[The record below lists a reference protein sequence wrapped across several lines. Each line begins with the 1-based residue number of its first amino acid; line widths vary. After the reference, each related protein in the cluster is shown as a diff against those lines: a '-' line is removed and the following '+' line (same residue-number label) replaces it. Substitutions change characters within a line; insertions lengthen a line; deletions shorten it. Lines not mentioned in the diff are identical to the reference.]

1 MRHQSVQIWT
11 DAARAIGYTFLPFL
25 NRDERFNALTVVHQN
40 NPIRPSGG
48 NKLSPG
54 SYDQDAAMLHRA
66 LKVAH
71 GALAYLSFAKSQNLK
86 LLAVA
91 AAAILWPGVAVPQPA
106 PGTSSHPVRVLKPDF
121 MDRFSKFNWTQKE
134 GLSGASVNAISQTA
148 DGYLW
153 LGTGDGLVRFGGA
166 SFTWFRK
173 SSVRQIIDNE
183 ITGLAADTVGGLW
196 AATSSGGVLHYTPGA
211 PLSPGTFEHYGSS
224 EGLPDDRLLSIA
236 VDAQGRVWAGT
247 QHGMAVFEAGRF
259 RPMYTDSFQGP
270 VSYLY
275 FGSDGETWVGSFGR
289 ALQISGGK
297 LVEIAVPGGAVTSI
311 LRTRHGETLISGEEG
326 LYRVVVGRAVPY
338 QIGGV
343 ANAITVL
350 EDSRDG
356 MWISKS
362 GGGLIAL
369 NGSRLGSVPGG
380 LLADSQSEVLAL
392 FEDRQGNVWAG
403 TRSGELHRFR
413 PHLFEG
419 IGSKEGLADDY
430 IYSVYEDARGSIW
443 IGGPQGLNELAPDG
457 RLRLFTMKDGLP
469 NLHVNALCGAA
480 GGGLWIG
487 TSFGVARLENETVI
501 TPHQPVTL
509 RSGVRVMLEDRE
521 GNLWVG
527 TTRQGL
533 EVFQHG
539 TWTHY
544 GVEDG
549 LGSLAVREL
558 YQDSRGAVWVGTW
571 GGLTRFENG
580 KTTLFNTRSGMPHDS
595 TTVVYE
601 DEQNTLW
608 VGTPAGLVRLK
619 NGAITA
625 FGPEAGILSGVEQIS
640 GDLNGNLWLGTESG
654 ILRVSRAALDT
665 YKGPHGPPVNVV
677 HYGLDDG
684 LPSSSCST
692 STHPLAM
699 RSRDGRQ
706 WFATERGLAV
716 LDSVSL
722 KPDPFQPMALIDGF
736 VADRE
741 PIVVNG
747 VATAPHFEDT
757 VRNGSIILGPGKRN
771 HLEFYYSAVD
781 LLGTG
786 KVRFR
791 YKLDGWDTDWA
802 EAAGQQTAFYN
813 QIKPGEYRF
822 RVEASNSEGVWNEQ
836 SAAISFRLAPYFYET
851 WVFYF
856 LTALTGVLAL
866 AAIHRLRVRRVY
878 KTAQLLT
885 RLVQERT
892 HELQIAEA
900 QARQASFEAQA
911 ANRAKSEFLANMSH
925 EIRTPMNGV
934 IGMAGL
940 LLDTNLTPEQQE
952 YAEIVRASGEALL
965 TVINDILD
973 FSKIEAGKLEIE
985 SFPFDLCSVIEEVAQ
1000 MFGPKV
1006 QEKDIELILQYPP
1019 GTPHDFIGD
1028 GGRIRQVITNLVGN
1042 AIKFTPSGHVLIAVD
1057 REPHEQGAGRM
1068 RVSVSDTGIGI
1079 PPEKIPLLFAKF
1091 TQADTSTT
1099 RRYGG
1104 TGLGLAISK
1113 ELVEIMGGSIT
1124 VESRLGEG
1132 SRFVFTLAL
1141 SRSTEGPPSVPASEL
1156 AGLRVLIV
1164 DDNDVNRRVLHEQIS
1179 SWGMRNGSYAEGD
1192 QALRALRAALQEGDP
1207 YHFALL
1213 DQQMPGLDGAAVAA
1227 GIKADPALRDTL
1239 IVVLL
1244 TSIGDRSDMN
1254 MVEGSVVDACLV
1266 KPVRQSHL
1274 LSVLTETWSKRQQAA
1289 HPERPLTQRQHLDE
1303 SDTRK
1308 SKDTFR
1314 NSHLRVLVAE
1324 DNIVNQKL
1332 AIGLL
1337 EKLGLRADVAAN
1349 GIEALEMFELLPY
1362 DVIFMDCQMPE
1373 MNGYDAATEIRR
1385 REAQDRH
1392 VAIIA
1397 MTADVIKGSRERCIA
1412 AGMDDYVSKPINMNA
1427 IVAALEKARSAS
1439 GSLVFVTPFHPPK

>member
-1 MRHQSVQIWT
+1 LI
-11 DAARAIGYTFLPFL
+11 
-25 NRDERFNALTVVHQN
+25 N
-40 NPIRPSGG
+40 NIPGG
-48 NKLSPG
+48 KKLSAG
-54 SYDQDAAMLHRA
+54 SYDQDVMLHRA
-66 LKVAH
+66 LQVAH
-71 GALAYLSFAKSQNLK
+71 GALANLWFAKSQNPK
-86 LLAVA
+86 LLAIA
-91 AAAILWPGVAVPQPA
+91 AAAILWPGVAATQPA
-106 PGTSSHPVRVLKPDF
+106 PGTSSQPVGVLEPEF
-121 MDRFSKFNWTQKE
+121 MDRFSEYSWNQKA

-153 LGTGDGLVRFGGA
+153 LGTSDGLVRFGGA
-166 SFTWFRK
+166 GFTWFRK
-173 SSVRQIIDNE
+173 SGVPQIIDNE
-183 ITGLAADTVGGLW
+183 ITGLAADKVGGLW
-196 AATSSGGVLHYTPGA
+196 AATASGGVLHYTPGA

-247 QHGMAVFEAGRF
+247 QHGIAVFDGGRF
-259 RPMYTDSFQGP
+259 RPMYTDNFRGP

-289 ALQISGGK
+289 ALRISGGK
-297 LVEIAVPGGAVTSI
+297 VAEIPVPGGSVTSI
-311 LRTRHGETLISGEEG
+311 LRTRHGETLISGEVG
-326 LYRVVVGRAVPY
+326 LYRVAVGRAVPH

-343 ANAITVL
+343 SNAITVL
-350 EDSRDG
+350 EDSRGG
-356 MWISKS
+356 MWISKA
-362 GGGLIAL
+362 GGGLSAL
-369 NGSRLGSVPGG
+369 DGSRLGSVPSR
-380 LLADSQSEVLAL
+380 LLAESQSEVLAL

-419 IGSKEGLADDY
+419 FGSKEGLADNY

-443 IGGPQGLNELAPDG
+443 IGGPQGLNELTPDG
-457 RLRLFTMKDGLP
+457 RLRLFTMKDRLP
-469 NLHVNALCGAA
+469 NLHVNALCRAA

-487 TSFGVARLENETVI
+487 TSFGVARLQNGRVI
-501 TPHQPVTL
+501 TPHQPAIL
-509 RSGVRVMLEDRE
+509 RSGVRVVLEDRE
-521 GNLWVG
+521 GKLWVG
-527 TTRQGL
+527 TLRQGL
-533 EVFQHG
+533 EVFHDG

-549 LGSLAVREL
+549 LGSLAIREL

-580 KTTLFNTRSGMPHDS
+580 KRTLFNARSGMPHDS

-608 VGTPAGLVRLK
+608 VGTPVGLARLK

-625 FGPEAGILSGVEQIS
+625 FGTEAGISSAVEQII
-640 GDLNGNLWLGTESG
+640 GDLKGNLWLGTPSG
-654 ILRVSRAALDT
+654 ILRVSRAELDN

-677 HYGLDDG
+677 RYGLDDG
-684 LPSSSCST
+684 LPSSSCSV

-716 LDSVSL
+716 LDSAWKL
-722 KPDPFQPMALIDGF
+722 DPFPPMVLIDGF

-747 VATAPHFEDT
+747 VATASHFENT
-757 VRNGSIILGPGKRN
+757 VRNGSIVLAPGKRN
-771 HLEFYYSAVD
+771 HLEFDYSAVD

-791 YKLDGWDTDWA
+791 YKLEGWDTDWA
-802 EAAGQQTAFYN
+802 EAPGQQTAFYN
-813 QIKPGEYRF
+813 QIKPGKYRF
-822 RVEASNSEGVWNEQ
+822 RVAASNGDGVWNEQ
-836 SAAISFRLAPYFYET
+836 GAAISFRLTPYFYET
-851 WVFYF
+851 WLFYL
-856 LTALTGVLAL
+856 LTALTGALAL
-866 AAIHRLRVRRVY
+866 AAIHRLRVRRVH

-892 HELQIAEA
+892 NELQVAEA

-940 LLDTNLTPEQQE
+940 LLDTDLTTEQRE
-952 YAEIVRASGEALL
+952 YVEIVRGSGEALM

-1000 MFGPKV
+1000 MFGPKAK
-1006 QEKDIELILQYPP
+1006 EKDIELILQYPP
-1019 GTPHDFIGD
+1019 GTPRDFLGD

-1057 REPHEQGAGRM
+1057 REPHEQGTGRM

-1079 PPEKIPLLFAKF
+1079 QSEKIPLLFAKF
-1091 TQADTSTT
+1091 TQADASTT

-1113 ELVEIMGGSIT
+1113 QLVEIMGGSIT

-1132 SRFVFTLAL
+1132 SRFVFTMAL
-1141 SRSTEGPPSVPASEL
+1141 PLGTKVSVPASDL

-1164 DDNDVNRRVLHEQIS
+1164 DDSDVNRRVLHEQIS

-1192 QALRALRAALQEGDP
+1192 RALRALRAALQEGDP
-1207 YHFALL
+1207 YHFAIL
-1213 DQQMPGLDGAAVAA
+1213 DHQSPDLDGAAVAA
-1227 GIKADPALRDTL
+1227 GIKADPALRDTI

-1244 TSIGDRSDMN
+1244 SPIGDRSDVH
-1254 MVEGSVVDACLV
+1254 MVGGSVVDACLV
-1266 KPVRQSHL
+1266 KPVRPSDL
-1274 LSVLTETWSKRQQAA
+1274 LRVLTETWSKRQQAA
-1289 HPERPLTQRQHLDE
+1289 HPERLLTRRQHLGE
-1303 SDTRK
+1303 SDPPK
-1308 SKDTFR
+1308 SKDSFAG
-1314 NSHLRVLVAE
+1314 SHLRVLVAE
-1324 DNIVNQKL
+1324 DNVFNQKL

-1373 MNGYDAATEIRR
+1373 MSGYDAAAEIRR

-1397 MTADVIKGSRERCIA
+1397 MTADVSKGCPERCIA
-1412 AGMDDYVSKPINMNA
+1412 AGMDDYISKPINRNA
-1427 IVAALEKARSAS
+1427 IVAALEKARSQS
-1439 GSLVFVTPFHPPK
+1439 GSLAFVTPVHPPK

>member
-1 MRHQSVQIWT
+1 
-11 DAARAIGYTFLPFL
+11 
-25 NRDERFNALTVVHQN
+25 
-40 NPIRPSGG
+40 
-48 NKLSPG
+48 
-54 SYDQDAAMLHRA
+54 MLHRA
-66 LKVAH
+66 LKMAH
-71 GALAYLSFAKSQNLK
+71 GYGPLAHPWFAKSQNPK

-91 AAAILWPGVAVPQPA
+91 AAVVLWPGVAAPQPA
-106 PGTSSHPVRVLKPDF
+106 PGTSSQPVRVLKSDF
-121 MDRFSKFNWTQKE
+121 ADRFNAYNWSQKT
-134 GLSGASVNAISQTA
+134 GLSGASVKAISQTS

-153 LGTGDGLVRFGGA
+153 IGTGDGLVRFGGV

-173 SSVRQIIDNE
+173 SSVPQIIDNE
-183 ITGLAADTVGGLW
+183 ITALAADTVGGLW

-211 PLSPGTFEHYGSS
+211 ALSPGTFEHYGSS
-224 EGLPDDRLLSIA
+224 DGLPDNRLLSIA
-236 VDAQGRVWAGT
+236 VDTQGRVWAGT
-247 QHGMAVFEAGRF
+247 QSGMAVFEGGRF
-259 RPMYTDSFQGP
+259 RPMYTDNFRGP

-289 ALQISGGK
+289 ALRITGGK
-297 LVEIAVPGGAVTSI
+297 LAEIPVPGGPVTNI
-311 LRTRHGETLISGEEG
+311 LRTQHGETLISGEEG
-326 LYRVVVGRAVPY
+326 LYRVVAGRAVPY
-338 QIGGV
+338 QMAGV
-343 ANAITVL
+343 SNAIAVL
-350 EDSRDG
+350 EDSRGG

-362 GGGLIAL
+362 GGGLNAL
-369 NGSRLGSVPGG
+369 DGSRLGAPARF
-380 LLADSQSEVLAL
+380 LPESQSEVLAL
-392 FEDRQGNVWAG
+392 FEDRQGSVWAG
-403 TRSGELHRFR
+403 TRSGDLYRFR
-413 PHLFEG
+413 PYLFESY
-419 IGSKEGLADDY
+419 GSKEGLADDY
-430 IYSVYEDARGSIW
+430 IYSVSEDARGSIW
-443 IGGPQGLNELAPDG
+443 IGGPQGLNELTPDG
-457 RLRLFTMKDGLP
+457 RLRLFTMKDGLA
-469 NLHVNALCGAA
+469 NLHVNALCRAA

-487 TSFGVARLENETVI
+487 TGFGVSRLENETI
-501 TPHQPVTL
+501 TTPHQPATV
-509 RSGVRVMLEDRE
+509 RSGVRVVLEDRE
-521 GNLWVG
+521 GKLWVG
-527 TTRQGL
+527 TMKQGL
-533 EVFQHG
+533 EVFEHG

-580 KTTLFNTRSGMPHDS
+580 KTTLFNVRSGMPHDS

-608 VGTPAGLVRLK
+608 VGSPAGLARLK
-619 NGAITA
+619 DGAITA
-625 FGPEAGILSGVEQIS
+625 FGADAGIVSGVEQIT
-640 GDLNGNLWLGTESG
+640 GDLKGNLWLGTESG
-654 ILRVSRAALDT
+654 ILRVSRAELDT
-665 YKGPHGPPVNVV
+665 YKGPHGPPINVV

-684 LPSSSCST
+684 LPSSTCTT

-716 LDSVSL
+716 LEAGSW
-722 KPDPFQPMALIDGF
+722 KPDPFRPTVLIDGF
-736 VADRE
+736 EADRE
-741 PIVVNG
+741 PIVVRG
-747 VATAPHFEDT
+747 VATVSHLENE
-757 VRNGSIILGPGKRN
+757 VRNGSIVLAPTKRN
-771 HLEFYYSAVD
+771 HLEFHYSAID
-781 LLGTG
+781 LQGTG

-791 YKLDGWDTDWA
+791 YKLEGWDTDWV

-822 RVEASNSEGVWNEQ
+822 RVAASNSDGLWNEQ
-836 SAAISFRLAPYFYET
+836 GAAISFRLTPYFYET

-856 LTALTGVLAL
+856 LSTLTGVLAL
-866 AAIHRLRVRRVY
+866 AAIHRLRVRRVR
-878 KTAQLLT
+878 KTAELLT

-892 HELQIAEA
+892 RELQIAEA

-940 LLDTNLTPEQQE
+940 LLDTDLTPEQRE
-952 YAEIVRASGEALL
+952 YAEIVRGSGEALM

-985 SFPFDLCSVIEEVAQ
+985 FFPFDLCTVIEEVAQ
-1000 MFGPKV
+1000 MLGPKA
-1006 QEKDIELILQYPP
+1006 QEKDVELILQYPP
-1019 GTPHDFIGD
+1019 GTPRDFVGD

-1057 REPHEQGAGRM
+1057 CEPHAQGDGRM
-1068 RVSVSDTGIGI
+1068 RVSISDTGIGI
-1079 PPEKIPLLFAKF
+1079 PAEKIPLLFAKF
-1091 TQADTSTT
+1091 TQADASTT

-1113 ELVEIMGGSIT
+1113 QLVEIMGGSIT

-1132 SRFVFTLAL
+1132 SRFVFTIAL
-1141 SRSTEGPPSVPASEL
+1141 PRGAEGPVAVPASNL

-1164 DDNDVNRRVLHEQIS
+1164 DHNDVNRLVLHEQIS

-1213 DQQMPGLDGAAVAA
+1213 DHQMQGLDDAAVAA
-1227 GIKADPALRDTL
+1227 GIKADPALRDT
-1239 IVVLL
+1239 IIVLL
-1244 TSIGDRSDMN
+1244 TRIGDRSDMH
-1254 MVEGSVVDACLV
+1254 MPEVDACVV
-1266 KPVRQSHL
+1266 KPVRPSQL
-1274 LSVLTETWSKRQQAA
+1274 LSVLTETWSKRQQAG
-1289 HPERPLTQRQHLDE
+1289 HPERPLTQRQHLGGI
-1303 SDTRK
+1303 DTPK
-1308 SKDTFR
+1308 SMDSFTS
-1314 NSHLRVLVAE
+1314 SHLRVLVAE
-1324 DNIVNQKL
+1324 DNVVNQKL

-1337 EKLGLRADVAAN
+1337 KKLGLRADVAAN
-1349 GIEALEMFELLPY
+1349 GLEALEMFELLPY

-1373 MNGYDAATEIRR
+1373 MNGYDATTEIRR

-1397 MTADVIKGSRERCIA
+1397 MTADVSKGCPERCVA
-1412 AGMDDYVSKPINMNA
+1412 AGMDDYISKPISMNA
-1427 IVAALEKARSAS
+1427 IVAALEKTRSQS
-1439 GSLVFVTPFHPPK
+1439 GPLAFAKPIHPSK

>member
-1 MRHQSVQIWT
+1 
-11 DAARAIGYTFLPFL
+11 
-25 NRDERFNALTVVHQN
+25 
-40 NPIRPSGG
+40 
-48 NKLSPG
+48 
-54 SYDQDAAMLHRA
+54 MLYRA
-66 LKVAH
+66 LEVAH
-71 GALAYLSFAKSQNLK
+71 GALAHLSFAKSQNAK

-91 AAAILWPGVAVPQPA
+91 AAAILWPGVAAPQPA
-106 PGTSSHPVRVLKPDF
+106 PGTSSQPVRMLKPDF

-173 SSVRQIIDNE
+173 SSVPQIIDNE
-183 ITGLAADTVGGLW
+183 ITALAADTVGGLW

-211 PLSPGTFEHYGSS
+211 PLSLGTFEHYGSS

-247 QHGMAVFEAGRF
+247 QRGIAVFEGGRF
-259 RPMYTDSFQGP
+259 RPMYTDNFRGP
-270 VSYLY
+270 VTYLY

-289 ALQISGGK
+289 TLRISGGK
-297 LVEIAVPGGAVTSI
+297 LAEIPLPGGPVTSI

-326 LYRVVVGRAVPY
+326 LYRVVVGRAVPH

-343 ANAITVL
+343 SNAITVL
-350 EDSRDG
+350 EDSRGG
-356 MWISKS
+356 MWISKA

-369 NGSRLGSVPGG
+369 DGSRLGSAPGG

-419 IGSKEGLADDY
+419 FGSKEGLADDY
-430 IYSVYEDARGSIW
+430 IYSVYEDARGNIW

-487 TSFGVARLENETVI
+487 TSFGVARLENETVV

-509 RSGVRVMLEDRE
+509 RSGVRVVLEDRE

-625 FGPEAGILSGVEQIS
+625 FGPEAGILSGVEQIT
-640 GDLNGNLWLGTESG
+640 GDLKGNLWLGTESG

-716 LDSVSL
+716 LDSASL
-722 KPDPFQPMALIDGF
+722 KPDPFQPKVLIDGF

-747 VATAPHFEDT
+747 VATAPRFENT
-757 VRNGSIILGPGKRN
+757 VRNGSIVLAPGKRN

-791 YKLDGWDTDWA
+791 YKLEGWDMDWV

-822 RVEASNSEGVWNEQ
+822 RVAASNSEGVWNEQ
-836 SAAISFRLAPYFYET
+836 SAAISFRLTPYLYET

-856 LTALTGVLAL
+856 LTALTGALAL

-892 HELQIAEA
+892 NELQIAEA
-900 QARQASFEAQA
+900 LARQASFEAQA

-940 LLDTNLTPEQQE
+940 LLDTNLTPEQRE
-952 YAEIVRASGEALL
+952 YAEIVRGSGEALL

-1019 GTPHDFIGD
+1019 GTPRDFIGD

-1057 REPHEQGAGRM
+1057 REPHEQGAPGRM

-1079 PPEKIPLLFAKF
+1079 PPEKVPLLFAKF
-1091 TQADTSTT
+1091 TQADASTT

-1113 ELVEIMGGSIT
+1113 QLVEIMGGSIT

-1132 SRFVFTLAL
+1132 SRFVFTIAL
-1141 SRSTEGPPSVPASEL
+1141 PRGTEGPASAPASDL
-1156 AGLRVLIV
+1156 AGLRVLI
-1164 DDNDVNRRVLHEQIS
+1164 
-1179 SWGMRNGSYAEGD
+1179 
-1192 QALRALRAALQEGDP
+1192 
-1207 YHFALL
+1207 
-1213 DQQMPGLDGAAVAA
+1213 
-1227 GIKADPALRDTL
+1227 
-1239 IVVLL
+1239 
-1244 TSIGDRSDMN
+1244 
-1254 MVEGSVVDACLV
+1254 
-1266 KPVRQSHL
+1266 
-1274 LSVLTETWSKRQQAA
+1274 
-1289 HPERPLTQRQHLDE
+1289 E
-1303 SDTRK
+1303 SDTPK
-1308 SKDTFR
+1308 SKDSLAS
-1314 NSHLRVLVAE
+1314 SHLRVLVAE
-1324 DNIVNQKL
+1324 DNVVNQKL

-1385 REAQDRH
+1385 REAQGRH

-1397 MTADVIKGSRERCIA
+1397 MTADVIKGSRERCMA
-1412 AGMDDYVSKPINMNA
+1412 AGMDDYISKPINRNA
-1427 IVAALEKARSAS
+1427 IVAALEKTRSHS
-1439 GSLVFVTPFHPPK
+1439 GSLVLVTPVHPPK

>member
-1 MRHQSVQIWT
+1 M
-11 DAARAIGYTFLPFL
+11 
-25 NRDERFNALTVVHQN
+25 N
-40 NPIRPSGG
+40 
-48 NKLSPG
+48 
-54 SYDQDAAMLHRA
+54 QDVTMLHRA
-66 LKVAH
+66 LKVAD
-71 GALAYLSFAKSQNLK
+71 GALAHLSFAKRRNPK

-91 AAAILWPGVAVPQPA
+91 AAAILWPGVAAPQPA
-106 PGTSSHPVRVLKPDF
+106 PGTSSQPVRELKPDF
-121 MDRFSKFNWTQKE
+121 MDRFSRYNWNQKA

-153 LGTGDGLVRFGGA
+153 LGTGDGLLRFGGA
-166 SFTWFRK
+166 TFTWFRK
-173 SSVRQIIDNE
+173 SSVPQIIDNQ
-183 ITGLAADTVGGLW
+183 ITAIAADAVGGLW
-196 AATSSGGVLHYTPGA
+196 AATSTGGVLHYTPGA

-247 QHGMAVFEAGRF
+247 QRGMAVFEGGRF
-259 RPMYTDSFQGP
+259 RPMYTDNFRGP

-289 ALQISGGK
+289 ALRIIGGK
-297 LVEIAVPGGAVTSI
+297 LAEIPLPGGSVTSI

-326 LYRVVVGRAVPY
+326 LYQVVLGRAVPY

-343 ANAITVL
+343 SNAIAVL
-350 EDSRDG
+350 EDSRGG
-356 MWISKS
+356 MWISKA

-369 NGSRLGSVPGG
+369 DGSRPGGTPGG
-380 LLADSQSEVLAL
+380 LLADSQGEVLAL

-413 PHLFEG
+413 QHLFEG

-443 IGGPQGLNELAPDG
+443 IGGPQGLNKLTPDG
-457 RLRLFTMKDGLP
+457 RLRLFTKKDGLP

-480 GGGLWIG
+480 SGSLWIG
-487 TSFGVARLENETVI
+487 TSFGVARLENERVI
-501 TPHQPVTL
+501 TPNQPVTL
-509 RSGVRVMLEDRE
+509 RSGVRVMLEDRD

-527 TTRQGL
+527 TMRQGL

-539 TWTHY
+539 TWRHY

-580 KTTLFNTRSGMPHDS
+580 KTTLFNVRSGMPSDS

-625 FGPEAGILSGVEQIS
+625 FGPEAGILSGVEQITE
-640 GDLNGNLWLGTESG
+640 DLKGNLWLGTESG

-692 STHPLAM
+692 STHPLAI

-716 LDSVSL
+716 LDSASL
-722 KPDPFQPMALIDGF
+722 KPDPFQPTVLIDGF
-736 VADRE
+736 VANRE
-741 PIVVNG
+741 PIVANG
-747 VATAPHFEDT
+747 VATAPHFENT
-757 VRNGSIILGPGKRN
+757 VRNGSIVLAPGKRN

-791 YKLDGWDTDWA
+791 YKLDGWDTDWT

-822 RVEASNSEGVWNEQ
+822 RVAASNSEGVWNEQ
-836 SAAISFRLAPYFYET
+836 SAAISFRLTPYFYET
-851 WVFYF
+851 WVFYL

-892 HELQIAEA
+892 SELQIAEA

-1000 MFGPKV
+1000 MLGPKV
-1006 QEKDIELILQYPP
+1006 QEKGIELILQYPP
-1019 GTPHDFIGD
+1019 GTPRHFIGD

-1057 REPHEQGAGRM
+1057 REPHEQGAGKM

-1079 PPEKIPLLFAKF
+1079 SPEKIPLLFAKF
-1091 TQADTSTT
+1091 TQADASTT

-1124 VESRLGEG
+1124 AESRLGEG
-1132 SRFVFTLAL
+1132 SRFVFTIELPPG
-1141 SRSTEGPPSVPASEL
+1141 TEGPASVPASDL

-1179 SWGMRNGSYAEGD
+1179 SCGMRNGSYAEGD

-1213 DQQMPGLDGAAVAA
+1213 DQQMPGLDGTAVAA
-1227 GIKADPALRDTL
+1227 GIKADPALRDTI

-1244 TSIGDRSDMN
+1244 TPVGDRSDMH
-1254 MVEGSVVDACLV
+1254 MMEGSVVDACLV
-1266 KPVRQSHL
+1266 KPVRRSHL
-1274 LSVLTETWSKRQQAA
+1274 LRVLTETWSKRRQAA
-1289 HPERPLTQRQHLDE
+1289 HPERPPTQRQHLDE
-1303 SDTRK
+1303 GDRTK
-1308 SKDTFR
+1308 SKDSFR
-1314 NSHLRVLVAE
+1314 SSHLRVLVAE
-1324 DNIVNQKL
+1324 DNMVNQKL

-1373 MNGYDAATEIRR
+1373 MNGYDATTEIRR
-1385 REAQDRH
+1385 REAQHRH
-1392 VAIIA
+1392 VTIIA

-1412 AGMDDYVSKPINMNA
+1412 AGMDDYISKPINMNA
-1427 IVAALEKARSAS
+1427 IVAALEKTRSQS
-1439 GSLVFVTPFHPPK
+1439 RSLVSVTPVHPPK

>member
-1 MRHQSVQIWT
+1 
-11 DAARAIGYTFLPFL
+11 
-25 NRDERFNALTVVHQN
+25 
-40 NPIRPSGG
+40 
-48 NKLSPG
+48 
-54 SYDQDAAMLHRA
+54 MLHRA

-71 GALAYLSFAKSQNLK
+71 EALAHLSFAKSQNRK

-91 AAAILWPGVAVPQPA
+91 AAAILWPGVAAPQPA
-106 PGTSSHPVRVLKPDF
+106 PGKSSQPVRVLRPDF
-121 MDRFSKFNWTQKE
+121 LDRFSQFDWNQKS

-166 SFTWFRK
+166 NFTWFRK
-173 SSVRQIIDNE
+173 SSVPQIIDNE
-183 ITGLAADTVGGLW
+183 ITALAADTVGGLW
-196 AATSSGGVLHYTPGA
+196 VATASGGALHYTPGA
-211 PLSPGTFEHYGSS
+211 PLSPGTFEHYGSG

-236 VDAQGRVWAGT
+236 VDPQGRVWAGT
-247 QHGMAVFEAGRF
+247 QRGMAMFEGGRF
-259 RPMYTDSFQGP
+259 RPIYTDNFQGP

-289 ALQISGGK
+289 ALRISGGK
-297 LVEIAVPGGAVTSI
+297 LTEIPLPGGSVTSI
-311 LRTRHGETLISGEEG
+311 LRTRHGEILISGEVG
-326 LYRVVVGRAVPY
+326 LYRVVVGRAVPH
-338 QIGGV
+338 QIGDV
-343 ANAITVL
+343 SNTIAIL
-350 EDSRDG
+350 EDSRGG
-356 MWISKS
+356 MWVSKA
-362 GGGLIAL
+362 GGGLNAL
-369 NGSRLGSVPGG
+369 DGSRLGSAPAR
-380 LLADSQSEVLAL
+380 LLAASQSEVLAL
-392 FEDRQGNVWAG
+392 FEDREGNVWAG

-413 PHLFEG
+413 RHLFEG
-419 IGSKEGLADDY
+419 FGSKEGLADDY
-430 IYSVYEDARGSIW
+430 IYSVYDDARGSIW
-443 IGGPQGLNELAPDG
+443 IGGPQGLNELTADG

-469 NLHVNALCGAA
+469 NLHVNAICGAA

-487 TSFGVARLENETVI
+487 TSLGLARLENGTVI
-501 TPHQPVTL
+501 TPHQPATL
-509 RSGVRVMLEDRE
+509 RSGVRVVLEDRE

-527 TTRQGL
+527 TMRQGL

-544 GVEDG
+544 GVKDG

-580 KTTLFNTRSGMPHDS
+580 KTTLFNARSGMPHDS

-625 FGPEAGILSGVEQIS
+625 FGPEVGISSDVEQIT
-640 GDLNGNLWLGTESG
+640 GDLKGNLWLGTPSG
-654 ILRVSRAALDT
+654 ILRVSRATLDT
-665 YKGPHGPPVNVV
+665 YKGPHGPPVNVE

-684 LPSSSCST
+684 LPSSSCSN

-716 LDSVSL
+716 LDSASW
-722 KPDPFQPMALIDGF
+722 KPDPFQPKVLIDGF

-747 VATAPHFEDT
+747 IATAPHFGNT
-757 VRNGSIILGPGKRN
+757 VRKESIVLAPGKRN

-786 KVRFR
+786 KIRFR
-791 YKLDGWDTDWA
+791 YKLEGWDTDWA

-822 RVEASNSEGVWNEQ
+822 RVAASNSDGVWNEQ
-836 SAAISFRLAPYFYET
+836 GAAISFRLTPYFYET

-856 LTALTGVLAL
+856 LTALTGMLAL
-866 AAIHRLRVRRVY
+866 AAIYRLRVRSVH

-885 RLVQERT
+885 RLVEERT
-892 HELQIAEA
+892 KELQIAEA

-952 YAEIVRASGEALL
+952 YAEIVRASGEALM

-1000 MFGPKV
+1000 MFGSKAP
-1006 QEKDIELILQYPP
+1006 EKDIELILQYPP
-1019 GTPHDFIGD
+1019 GTPRDFIGD

-1057 REPHEQGAGRM
+1057 REPHAQGAGRM
-1068 RVSVSDTGIGI
+1068 RVSISDTGIGI

-1091 TQADTSTT
+1091 TQADASTT

-1113 ELVEIMGGSIT
+1113 QLVEIMGGSIT

-1141 SRSTEGPPSVPASEL
+1141 PRGTEGPALVPASDL

-1213 DQQMPGLDGAAVAA
+1213 DHQMPGLDGAVVAA
-1227 GIKADPALRDTL
+1227 GIKADPALRDTI

-1244 TSIGDRSDMN
+1244 TRIGDRSDMH
-1254 MVEGSVVDACLV
+1254 MTEGSVVDACLV
-1266 KPVRQSHL
+1266 KPVRQSQL

-1289 HPERPLTQRQHLDE
+1289 HLERPLTQRQQLGE
-1303 SDTRK
+1303 SDTPK
-1308 SKDTFR
+1308 SKDSFTS
-1314 NSHLRVLVAE
+1314 SHLRVLVVE
-1324 DNIVNQKL
+1324 DNVVNQRL

-1337 EKLGLRADVAAN
+1337 EKLGLRVDVAAN

-1385 REAQDRH
+1385 REGQDRH

-1412 AGMDDYVSKPINMNA
+1412 AGMDDYISKPINRTA
-1427 IVAALEKARSAS
+1427 IVAALEKTRSQS
-1439 GSLVFVTPFHPPK
+1439 GALAFVTPVHPPK

>member
-1 MRHQSVQIWT
+1 
-11 DAARAIGYTFLPFL
+11 
-25 NRDERFNALTVVHQN
+25 
-40 NPIRPSGG
+40 
-48 NKLSPG
+48 
-54 SYDQDAAMLHRA
+54 MLHRA

-71 GALAYLSFAKSQNLK
+71 GALAHLSFAKRQNPK

-106 PGTSSHPVRVLKPDF
+106 PGTSSQPVRLLKPDL
-121 MDRFSKFNWTQKE
+121 MDRFSQYDWNQKD

-166 SFTWFRK
+166 TFTWFRK
-173 SSVRQIIDNE
+173 SSVPQIIDNE
-183 ITGLAADTVGGLW
+183 ITALAADTVGGLW

-247 QHGMAVFEAGRF
+247 QRGMAVFEGGRF
-259 RPMYTDSFQGP
+259 RPIYTDNFRGP

-275 FGSDGETWVGSFGR
+275 FGSDGDTWVGSFGR
-289 ALQISGGK
+289 ALRISGGK
-297 LVEIAVPGGAVTSI
+297 LAEIPLPGGSVTSI
-311 LRTRHGETLISGEEG
+311 LRTRHGETLISGEVG
-326 LYRVVVGRAVPY
+326 LYRVVAGRAVPL
-338 QIGGV
+338 QIGDV
-343 ANAITVL
+343 SNAIAVL
-350 EDSRDG
+350 EDSRGG
-356 MWISKS
+356 MWISKA
-362 GGGLIAL
+362 GGGLNAL
-369 NGSRLGSVPGG
+369 DGSRLGSAPGR
-380 LLADSQSEVLAL
+380 LLAESQEVLAL

-419 IGSKEGLADDY
+419 FGSKEGLAHDY

-443 IGGPQGLNELAPDG
+443 IGGPQGLNELTRDG

-469 NLHVNALCGAA
+469 HLHVNALCAAA
-480 GGGLWIG
+480 GGSLWIG
-487 TSFGVARLENETVI
+487 TSLGVARLENETVI
-501 TPHQPVTL
+501 TPHQPVAL

-533 EVFQHG
+533 EVFKHG

-580 KTTLFNTRSGMPHDS
+580 KTTLFNARSGMPHDS

-601 DEQNTLW
+601 DEENTLW
-608 VGTPAGLVRLK
+608 VGTPAGLARLK

-625 FGPEAGILSGVEQIS
+625 FGPEAGILSGVEQIT
-640 GDLNGNLWLGTESG
+640 GDLKGNLWLGTESG

-665 YKGPHGPPVNVV
+665 YKRPHGPPVNVV

-699 RSRDGRQ
+699 RSRDGRL
-706 WFATERGLAV
+706 WFATQRGLAM
-716 LDSVSL
+716 LDSASL
-722 KPDPFQPMALIDGF
+722 KSDPFQPTVLIDGF
-736 VADRE
+736 VADRV

-747 VATAPHFEDT
+747 VATVPHFENT
-757 VRNGSIILGPGKRN
+757 ARNGSIVLAPDKRN

-791 YKLDGWDTDWA
+791 YKLEGWDREWA
-802 EAAGQQTAFYN
+802 EAAGQHTAFYN
-813 QIKPGEYRF
+813 QIKPGQYRF
-822 RVEASNSEGVWNEQ
+822 RVAASNSDGVWNEQ
-836 SAAISFRLAPYFYET
+836 SAAISFRLTPYFYET

-866 AAIHRLRVRRVY
+866 AAIHRLRVRRVN

-892 HELQIAEA
+892 NELQIAEA

-934 IGMAGL
+934 IGMTGL
-940 LLDTNLTPEQQE
+940 LLDTNLTPEQKE
-952 YAEIVRASGEALL
+952 YAEIVRRSGEALL

-985 SFPFDLCSVIEEVAQ
+985 SFPFDLCAVLEEVAQ
-1000 MFGPKV
+1000 MFGPKA

-1019 GTPHDFIGD
+1019 GTPRDFIGD

-1057 REPHEQGAGRM
+1057 REPHEQGGGRM

-1091 TQADTSTT
+1091 TQADASTT

-1113 ELVEIMGGSIT
+1113 QLVEIMGGAIT

-1132 SRFVFTLAL
+1132 SRFVFTITLP
-1141 SRSTEGPPSVPASEL
+1141 RGTEGPASVPASDL

-1213 DQQMPGLDGAAVAA
+1213 DHQMPGLDGAAVAA
-1227 GIKADPALRDTL
+1227 GIKADAALRDTI

-1244 TSIGDRSDMN
+1244 TSIGDRSDMR
-1254 MVEGSVVDACLV
+1254 MMEGSVVDACLV
-1266 KPVRQSHL
+1266 KPVRQSRL

-1289 HPERPLTQRQHLDE
+1289 HSQRPLIQRQHSGE
-1303 SDTRK
+1303 SETPK
-1308 SKDTFR
+1308 SKVSFAS
-1314 NSHLRVLVAE
+1314 SHLRVLVAE
-1324 DNIVNQKL
+1324 DNVVNQKL
-1332 AIGLL
+1332 AVRLL
-1337 EKLGLRADVAAN
+1337 EKLGLRADVAAD

-1412 AGMDDYVSKPINMNA
+1412 AGMDDYISKPINMNA
-1427 IVAALEKARSAS
+1427 IVAALEKTRYQS
-1439 GSLVFVTPFHPPK
+1439 GSLAFVTPVHPPK

>member
-1 MRHQSVQIWT
+1 MF
-11 DAARAIGYTFLPFL
+11 D
-25 NRDERFNALTVVHQN
+25 
-40 NPIRPSGG
+40 
-48 NKLSPG
+48 
-54 SYDQDAAMLHRA
+54 RA
-66 LKVAH
+66 LKAAH
-71 GALAYLSFAKSQNLK
+71 GALAHLSFAKSQNLK

-91 AAAILWPGVAVPQPA
+91 ATAVLWPGVAAPQPA
-106 PGTSSHPVRVLKPDF
+106 PGASSQPVRAIKPDF
-121 MDRFSKFNWTQKE
+121 IDRFSEYNWNQKA
-134 GLSGASVNAISQTA
+134 GLSGASVNSIAQTA

-173 SSVRQIIDNE
+173 SSVPQIIDNE
-183 ITGLAADTVGGLW
+183 ITALAADTVGGLW

-211 PLSPGTFEHYGSS
+211 PLSPGKFEHYGSS

-247 QHGMAVFEAGRF
+247 QRGLAVFEGGRF
-259 RPMYTDSFQGP
+259 RPSYTDNFQGP

-289 ALQISGGK
+289 VLRISGGK
-297 LVEIAVPGGAVTSI
+297 LAEIPVPGGPVTSI
-311 LRTRHGETLISGEEG
+311 LRTRHGEILISGEKG
-326 LYRVVVGRAVPY
+326 LYQVVAGRAVPH

-343 ANAITVL
+343 SNAITLL
-350 EDSRDG
+350 EDSRGG

-362 GGGLIAL
+362 GGGLEAL
-369 NGSRLGSVPGG
+369 DGSRPGSAPGRF
-380 LLADSQSEVLAL
+380 LTDQSEVLAL
-392 FEDRQGNVWAG
+392 LEDKQGNVWAG
-403 TRSGELHRFR
+403 TRSGELHRYR
-413 PHLFEG
+413 PYLFESF
-419 IGSKEGLADDY
+419 GSKEGLADNY
-430 IYSVYEDARGSIW
+430 VYSVYEDARRIIW
-443 IGGPQGLNELAPDG
+443 IGGPEGLNELTPDG

-469 NLHVNALCGAA
+469 NMHVNALCGAA
-480 GGGLWIG
+480 GGSLWIG
-487 TSFGVARLENETVI
+487 TSFGVARLENGTVI
-501 TPHQPVTL
+501 TPPQPVTL
-509 RSGVRVMLEDRE
+509 RSGVRVVLEDRE

-527 TTRQGL
+527 TMRQGL
-533 EVFQHG
+533 EVFRHG

-558 YQDSRGAVWVGTW
+558 YQDSHGAVWVGTW

-580 KTTLFNTRSGMPHDS
+580 KTTLYNARSGMPHDS

-619 NGAITA
+619 NGGVTA
-625 FGPEAGILSGVEQIS
+625 FGPEVGILSSVEQIT
-640 GDLNGNLWLGTESG
+640 GDLKGNLWLGTESG
-654 ILRVSRAALDT
+654 ILRVSRAALDA
-665 YKGPHGPPVNVV
+665 YKGSHGPPVNVV

-684 LPSSSCST
+684 LPSASCSA

-699 RSRDGRQ
+699 RSRDGRL
-706 WFATERGLAV
+706 WFATQRGLAV
-716 LDSVSL
+716 LGPASW
-722 KPDPFQPMALIDGF
+722 KPDSFQPTVLIDGF

-747 VATAPHFEDT
+747 VAIAPHFENT
-757 VRNGSIILGPGKRN
+757 MRNGSIVLAPGKRN

-791 YKLDGWDTDWA
+791 YKLEGWDSDWA

-813 QIKPGEYRF
+813 QLKPGEYRF
-822 RVEASNSEGVWNEQ
+822 RVAASNSDGVWNEQ

-851 WVFYF
+851 WVFYV

-866 AAIHRLRVRRVY
+866 AGIHRLRVHRVQ
-878 KTAQLLT
+878 KTAELLT

-892 HELQIAEA
+892 NELQIAEA

-911 ANRAKSEFLANMSH
+911 ANHAKSEFLANMSH

-940 LLDTNLTPEQQE
+940 LLDTNLTPEQRE
-952 YAEIVRASGEALL
+952 YAEIVRGSGEALL

-985 SFPFDLCSVIEEVAQ
+985 SFPFDLCSVIEDVAQ
-1000 MFGPKV
+1000 MFGPKA

-1019 GTPHDFIGD
+1019 GTPRDFIGD

-1068 RVSVSDTGIGI
+1068 RVSISDTGIGI
-1079 PPEKIPLLFAKF
+1079 PPETIPLLFGKF
-1091 TQADTSTT
+1091 TQADASTT

-1113 ELVEIMGGSIT
+1113 QLVEIMGGSIT

-1132 SRFVFTLAL
+1132 SRFVFTIVLP
-1141 SRSTEGPPSVPASEL
+1141 RGTESPASSPPSDL
-1156 AGLRVLIV
+1156 AGLRVLIL
-1164 DDNDVNRRVLHEQIS
+1164 DDNDVNRRVLQEQIS
-1179 SWGMRNGSYAEGD
+1179 SWGMRSGSYAEGD
-1192 QALRALRAALQEGDP
+1192 QALGALRAALQEGDP

-1213 DQQMPGLDGAAVAA
+1213 DQQMPGLDGAGVAA
-1227 GIKADPALRDTL
+1227 AIKADPALRGTT
-1239 IVVLL
+1239 IVVSL
-1244 TSIGDRSDMN
+1244 TPIGDRSDTHLMQ
-1254 MVEGSVVDACLV
+1254 GSVVDAYLA
-1266 KPVRQSHL
+1266 KPVRPSHL

-1289 HPERPLTQRQHLDE
+1289 HPQRPPTQRQHLGE
-1303 SDTRK
+1303 SGTPNAK
-1308 SKDTFR
+1308 ESLTS
-1314 NSHLRVLVAE
+1314 SHLRVLVVE
-1324 DNIVNQKL
+1324 DNVVNQKL
-1332 AIGLL
+1332 AVGLL
-1337 EKLGLRADVAAN
+1337 KKLGLRADVAAN
-1349 GIEALEMFELLPY
+1349 GIEALEMFELIPY

-1397 MTADVIKGSRERCIA
+1397 MTANVIKGSRERCIS
-1412 AGMDDYVSKPINMNA
+1412 AGMDDYISKPISVNA
-1427 IVAALEKARSAS
+1427 IVAALEKARSQS
-1439 GSLVFVTPFHPPK
+1439 GSLALVTPVHPPT